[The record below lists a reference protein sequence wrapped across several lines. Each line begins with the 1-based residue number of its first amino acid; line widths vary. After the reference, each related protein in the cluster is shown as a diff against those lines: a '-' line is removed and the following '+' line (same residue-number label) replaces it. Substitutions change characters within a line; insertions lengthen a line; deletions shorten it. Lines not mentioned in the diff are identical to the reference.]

1 MKRKYDSQLFL
12 EELNKAIR
20 EKENNLD
27 FPQIVYHALET
38 GVSSQ
43 QQHEK
48 TEIKKFDDHWLKNI
62 EAYFPSLDKITRN
75 LRSNLKYESEILP
88 VEKTRRTNPE
98 SIRHLVQN
106 TQYIRDIQDD
116 HIIPDKVLNTLSEI
130 DYGIYENRFIMTLIL
145 RLKDYLYN
153 RLEIL
158 KEEVNGFKE
167 SKLDLENQFSFNNAQ
182 YDLTIQLK
190 AKEVLSPDE
199 EDTHNRSVLYR
210 TEKLYHLVSKMATND
225 FMQTMK
231 KYKPVTPPIMKT
243 QVILKNPDFKNAY
256 MLWLYLD
263 KTHELEYDLS
273 IDQKEHQFPE
283 AYYGPLNQSLLVLFT
298 TMFNYANLGSGL
310 LESEIKA
317 TYKPERKLSYATNV
331 TDFENYDLEPQEASE
346 YYLDQAK
353 KLFEQNY
360 EQRIKETS
368 NKKESLQKILIEQ
381 YSIINKIYENYFE
394 INQDQD
400 VFSKL
405 IQANDSKKAFNEALE
420 KYEIAKIVREVK
432 EKMYVDSLILEE
444 KWQEQI
450 EEKHQLVLKDLE
462 TLEIENTE
470 KLISEHQNKL
480 NLEQLAYQK
489 KLNRDKTIA
498 YNKQKVLTDIKIRE
512 LQFKYDAELSKIKEV
527 EKRRLMKEK
536 EKQKAQLLKQKA
548 QLREKNKLE
557 KEKQKEKF
565 ELSIKKQKEKLDK
578 LKEM

>member
-48 TEIKKFDDHWLKNI
+48 TELKKFDDHWLKNI

-420 KYEIAKIVREVK
+420 KYEIAKIVREIK
-432 EKMYVDSLILEE
+432 EKMYLYYLILEE

-450 EEKHQLVLKDLE
+450 EEKQ
-462 TLEIENTE
+462 
-470 KLISEHQNKL
+470 Q
-480 NLEQLAYQK
+480 
-489 KLNRDKTIA
+489 
-498 YNKQKVLTDIKIRE
+498 
-512 LQFKYDAELSKIKEV
+512 
-527 EKRRLMKEK
+527 
-536 EKQKAQLLKQKA
+536 
-548 QLREKNKLE
+548 
-557 KEKQKEKF
+557 
-565 ELSIKKQKEKLDK
+565 
-578 LKEM
+578 